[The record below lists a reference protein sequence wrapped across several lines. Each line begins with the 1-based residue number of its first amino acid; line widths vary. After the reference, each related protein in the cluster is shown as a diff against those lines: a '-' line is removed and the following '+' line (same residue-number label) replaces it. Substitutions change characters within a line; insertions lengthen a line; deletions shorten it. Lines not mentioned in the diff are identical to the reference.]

1 MLNNIEIIIFLLL
14 LFMGVPGLCRKLGR
28 PALGYPVFVLIG
40 LFIASFVSEGVRTM
54 LTEAG
59 QVGFVLLLF
68 EVGLEI
74 DLPRFR
80 EMLEPLRRVVLL
92 VTVQYPLLLALAFM
106 AGLGVTESFIATA
119 ALTACSL
126 SMAYGAWKGYPLH
139 HATTRAQ
146 LLLMMVLMELLSVV
160 LLAVETVVLNSGMSW
175 AVPVKLVGIGV
186 TVVLVARFIPQLTRL
201 FQKVLEKTTHWR
213 VHFLV
218 LLVLA
223 ICALGERFGLS
234 AAKTAFV
241 LGLFMSRIEHA
252 GLGLEEYMAPISR
265 RFLIPIFFVALGMQI
280 PWTML
285 FTGTGMMALG
295 TAGLMIG
302 FREILHRRWLLI
314 GGDRNTHLL
323 LVPNLT
329 IVALAANSLLLHKTD
344 IIVVS
349 WLLMTG
355 LFMTVFSLFFLP
367 PAKGE
372 EPRPPDEALA

>member
-1 MLNNIEIIIFLLL
+1 MLNNIETIIFLLL
-14 LFMGVPGLCRKLGR
+14 LFMGVPGLCRKFGR

-40 LFIASFVSEGVRTM
+40 LVIAPLVGIGVKTM

-59 QVGFVLLLF
+59 QLGFVLLLF

-80 EMLEPLRRVVLL
+80 EMVEPLRRVAILVL
-92 VTVQYPLLLALAFM
+92 VQYPLLLALGYM
-106 AGLGVTESFIATA
+106 AGLGLTESFIATA

-139 HATTRAQ
+139 NPTVRAQ

-160 LLAVETVVLNSGMSW
+160 LLAVETVVLSSGMSW
-175 AVPVKLVGIGV
+175 GVPLKLLGIGL
-186 TVVLVARFIPQLTRL
+186 TVALVARFIPQLTRL
-201 FQKVLEKTTHWR
+201 FQFVLEKATHWR

-265 RFLIPIFFVALGMQI
+265 RFLIPIFFVSLGMQI
-280 PWTML
+280 PWQMI
-285 FTGTGMMALG
+285 FTSTAIMAMG

-344 IIVVS
+344 ITVVS
-349 WLLMTG
+349 WLLLTG

-367 PAKGE
+367 PVRGM